1 MQLGAERS
9 PNVSSPPDRR
19 GSPVS
24 IDVRDL
30 SKHYEVHRKAP
41 GVLGSLR
48 GLVSRTNDTVRAVDG
63 VSFQIAEGE
72 IVGFL
77 GPNGAGKTTTLK
89 LLSGLLHP
97 SAGHARVLGFDPWKR
112 DHAFLRQL
120 SLVMGQ
126 KNQLWWDIPAMETFL
141 LNREIYEI
149 PEPVFR
155 ETLTELVDLLDLGRI
170 LHVQVRRLSL
180 GERMKCELAAALLH
194 RPRVLFLDEPTI
206 GLDVVMQK
214 AIRQFV
220 DQYRRRFGATIVLTS
235 HYMDD
240 VKELCERI
248 IIIDRGRV
256 IYDGALAEVS
266 TVYAAYRV
274 ITVRFERAVGN
285 DELDGFGTVAS
296 FDGFTATLHIL
307 RADVSTQAARLLAS
321 LPVADV
327 TIEEPPIDDV
337 IRHVFSA
344 SERDRD
350 AKARETSPVGA

>member
-1 MQLGAERS
+1 MQLGARRAPDGPS
-9 PNVSSPPDRR
+9 QSDRR
-19 GSPVS
+19 DAPVS

-30 SKHYEVHRKAP
+30 SKHYEVHRKSP

-63 VSFQIAEGE
+63 VSFQIATGE

-97 SAGHARVLGFDPWKR
+97 TAGHARVLGFDPWKR

-170 LHVQVRRLSL
+170 LQVQVRRLSL

-220 DQYRRRFGATIVLTS
+220 DHYRRRFGATIVLTS

-266 TVYAAYRV
+266 AVYAAYRV
-274 ITVRFERAVGN
+274 ITVRFEREVGN
-285 DELDGFGTVAS
+285 ADLDGFGTVAS
-296 FDGFTATLHIL
+296 FDGFTATLHIP
-307 RADVSTQAARLLAS
+307 RTEVSTQAARLLAS

-327 TIEEPPIDDV
+327 TIEEPAIDDV

-350 AKARETSPVGA
+350 AKSRETSPVGA

>member
-1 MQLGAERS
+1 MRS
-9 PNVSSPPDRR
+9 QSDRG

-97 SAGHARVLGFDPWKR
+97 TAGHARVLGFDPWKR
-112 DHAFLRQL
+112 DHAYLRQL

-149 PEPVFR
+149 PGPVFR

-170 LHVQVRRLSL
+170 LSVQVRRLSL

-220 DQYRRRFGATIVLTS
+220 DHYRRRFGATIVLTS

-266 TVYAAYRV
+266 SVYAAYRV
-274 ITVRFERAVGN
+274 ITVRFERVVGN
-285 DELDGFGTVAS
+285 AELDGFGTVAS
-296 FDGFTATLHIL
+296 FDGFTATLHIP

-327 TIEEPPIDDV
+327 TIEEPAIDDV

-350 AKARETSPVGA
+350 AKSRETSPVGT